1 MYRWSLTQI
10 IKLLIWILNE
20 DQTLVSLSNSITTH
34 RSINY
39 VLDNIMSNFC
49 FFNACNDEVGG
60 ASLFFSNVLVLLSDF
75 SSSSFSPC
83 PSLVEGVDSSAFL
96 AAFIFQNT
104 QPDLQLSFNRVVWGS
119 NFLFAWNF
127 CAKSKPTTTR
137 GMLLPASYDEQKK
150 IYGRVRMNTLT

>member
-1 MYRWSLTQI
+1 MVTDSI

-39 VLDNIMSNFC
+39 VLGNIMSNFC

-60 ASLFFSNVLVLLSDF
+60 TSLFFSNVLVLLSDF

-83 PSLVEGVDSSAFL
+83 PSLVEGVDSSAIL
-96 AAFIFQNT
+96 AAFLFPT
-104 QPDLQLSFNRVVWGS
+104 FNLIC
-119 NFLFAWNF
+119 NFLSTGSFEAPIFYWHETFAPSPSLRQHEECYYQHPMMN
-127 CAKSKPTTTR
+127 
-137 GMLLPASYDEQKK
+137 KK
-150 IYGRVRMNTLT
+150 IKNLWSG